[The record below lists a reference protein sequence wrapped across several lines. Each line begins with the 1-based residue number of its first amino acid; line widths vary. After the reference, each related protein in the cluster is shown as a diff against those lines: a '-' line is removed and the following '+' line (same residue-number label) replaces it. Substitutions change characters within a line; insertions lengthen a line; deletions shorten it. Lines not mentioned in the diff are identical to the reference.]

1 MIILDNIFEH
11 FSKSNE
17 KLEETIVSNSLND
30 TNELGLRIGEKLS
43 NGTIILLSGDL
54 GAGKTELVRSI
65 VKGTKSDGFV
75 RSPTFVLINNYEGP
89 INITHCDFYRMEE
102 GLEEEELGI
111 EEYFEETAT
120 LIEWPERIIKSLPD
134 DCVIIKIYFTENEN
148 QRKFL
153 LFSSGKES
161 KKFINGIK

>member
-1 MIILDNIFEH
+1 MDNIFEH

-30 TNELGLRIGEKLS
+30 TNELGLRIGEKVS

>member
-1 MIILDNIFEH
+1 LDNIFEH

-30 TNELGLRIGEKLS
+30 TNELGLRIGEKVS

>member
-1 MIILDNIFEH
+1 MIILDNKFEH

-17 KLEETIVSNSLND
+17 QLEETLISNSLND
-30 TNELGLRIGEKLS
+30 TIELGLRIGEKVT
-43 NGTIILLSGDL
+43 NGIIILLSGDL

-89 INITHCDFYRMEE
+89 VNITHCDFYRMEE
-102 GLEEEELGI
+102 GLEQEEIGI
-111 EEYFEETAT
+111 EEYFEDTAT

-134 DCVIIKIYFTENEN
+134 DCVIVKIYFTEKEN

-153 LFSSGKES
+153 LYSSGKNS
-161 KKFINGIK
+161 KKFINGII